1 MNIIKGAEIAR
12 KTILQRSLTASY
24 TATPVMQE
32 RINKLFGEK
41 LNLEEAVAR
50 IVTDVK
56 EKGDDALFDYGQR
69 IDNVKLV
76 CLEVSREEIDV
87 ACNSLDKGIYAAL
100 NLAAERINS
109 FHHSCLKYSVR
120 SFNENGLGQVVRP
133 LTRVGVYVPGGTA
146 NYPSTVLMTALP
158 AKVAGVEDVIIV
170 TPPSKDGTISTIVL
184 AAARIAGIER
194 IFKIGGAQAVA
205 ALAFGTA
212 SVPRVD
218 KICGPGNVFVTLA
231 KKMLYG
237 VVGIDGL
244 YGPTETVIIAD
255 EEADPVFCAAD
266 LLAQAEHD
274 MLSSALLITD
284 SAEFAYRVD
293 GEVDLLQNKVARGD
307 IIGESLHRG
316 SGIIV
321 VDSIEEAI
329 ELANFFAPEHLS
341 IMVRD
346 GSKYVA
352 QIRNAGGIFIGEASP
367 EVLGDYVA
375 GPSHVMP
382 TGGSARFTS
391 ALGVN
396 DFLKIS
402 SLVAV
407 EGNSTELLDA
417 AALIARAE
425 GLDAHAV
432 AAEIRKSKRKA

>member
-24 TATPVMQE
+24 AATPVMQE
-32 RINKLFGEK
+32 RINKLFGEE
-41 LNLEEAVAR
+41 LSLEEAVAR

-56 EKGDDALFDYGQR
+56 EKGDMALFDYTQR
-69 IDNVKLV
+69 IDNVKLSR
-76 CLEVSREEIDV
+76 LEVTRAEIDD
-87 ACNSLDKGIYAAL
+87 ACNSLNKEIYVAL

-109 FHHSCLKYSVR
+109 FHRSCLENSAR
-120 SFNENGLGQVVRP
+120 SFSANGLGQVVRP

-146 NYPSTVLMTALP
+146 SYPSTVLMTALP
-158 AKVAGVEDVIIV
+158 AKVAGVEDVIMV
-170 TPPSKDGTISTIVL
+170 TPPGRDGKVSAIVL
-184 AAARIAGIER
+184 AAARIAGIEH
-194 IFKIGGAQAVA
+194 IFKVGGAQAIA

-212 SVPRVD
+212 SIPRVD

-255 EEADPVFCAAD
+255 ETADPAICAAD

-284 SAEFAYRVD
+284 SMDFAQRVD
-293 GEVDLLQNKVARGD
+293 REVDLLQNKVTRGD
-307 IIGESLHRG
+307 IIRESLHRG

-321 VDSIEEAI
+321 VDSVKEAI
-329 ELANFFAPEHLS
+329 ELANSFAPEHLS
-341 IMVRD
+341 VMVRD
-346 GSKYVA
+346 GHKYIS
-352 QIRNAGGIFIGEASP
+352 QIKNAGGIFIGEASP

-391 ALGVN
+391 ALGVS

-407 EGNSTELLDA
+407 EGNSSELLDA

-425 GLDAHAV
+425 GLDAHAI
-432 AAEIRKSKRKA
+432 AAEIRKK